1 MAKIINER
9 TEYGKHYWNDE
20 GRFNREF
27 SNLTDRLMPSYGRGE
42 SLMAEV
48 VRAANRLYYEYCN
61 NGNCNVMEYSEGDEV
76 ERECPYCSGEGYL
89 DDEQE
94 DICPECDG
102 MGVIYEEGEGEWKFD
117 QYWDN
122 FIKLIRETLAGSEL
136 ENLPEGFQAEAEIL
150 MDDIRNFIECNAGE
164 NRGNYF
170 SDKNVHRYDQM
181 IDLVYIWCVANEGR
195 EKEEIPTWYTNK

>member
-1 MAKIINER
+1 MVNIINKR
-9 TEYGKHYWNDE
+9 TEYRKHYWNNE
-20 GRFNREF
+20 GCFDQEF
-27 SNLTDRLMPSYGRGE
+27 SKLTNQLVPDVGRGD

-48 VRAANRLYYEYCN
+48 VRAANRLYYEYFN
-61 NGNCNVMEYSEGDEV
+61 NGNCNVMECSEVDEV
-76 ERECPYCSGEGYL
+76 EIDCPYCDGLGYL

-94 DICPECDG
+94 EICPECEG

-136 ENLPEGFQAEAEIL
+136 ENLPNGFQAEAESL
-150 MDDIRNFIECNAGE
+150 MDDIRNFIERNTGSSG
-164 NRGNYF
+164 GNYF
-170 SDKNVHRYDQM
+170 SDGNMHRYDHM